1 MATSDKYKR
10 GSSGYSIADEKQAKR
25 YSQLVR
31 EEAQD
36 ALTRKNRGE
45 KGYSKSYDQ
54 SEVDARTR
62 TSERNYKENLS
73 SPEGRDVN
81 ARNMDF
87 MGKEVG
93 KIRETNSRE
102 QYMHEKEQGGP
113 MTDLSYEEWK
123 KL

>member
-10 GSSGYSIADEKQAKR
+10 GSSGYSIADEKAAKR
-25 YSQLVR
+25 YAGYERTIS
-31 EEAQD
+31 ED
-36 ALTRKNRGE
+36 ALRRKQSGE
-45 KGYSKSYDQ
+45 KGYQPTLDRG
-54 SEVDARTR
+54 EVESRV
-62 TSERNYKENLS
+62 RNAENLYKAGQATE
-73 SPEGRDVN
+73 EGRKVY
-81 ARNMDF
+81 AGNMDF
-87 MGKEVG
+87 QRGEAA